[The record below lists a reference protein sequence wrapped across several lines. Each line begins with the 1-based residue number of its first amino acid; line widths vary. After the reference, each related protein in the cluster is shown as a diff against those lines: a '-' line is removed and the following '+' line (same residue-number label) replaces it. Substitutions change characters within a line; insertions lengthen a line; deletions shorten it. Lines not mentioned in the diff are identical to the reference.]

1 MNTIDD
7 TQVYKY
13 FLGTLENCGTFLLNC
28 KPQDI
33 EYYLFEEF
41 DGDCVSFL
49 HETTLSRLL
58 DCGYISPEIYSKCQ
72 LLNEKFRCM
81 ENTSM
86 WNVDSVKTNPTWHAI
101 LLLSDDI
108 KSMIQKKGG
117 HNNI

>member
-13 FLGTLENCGTFLLNC
+13 FLETLENCGTFLLNC

-41 DGDCVSFL
+41 DGDCISFL

-72 LLNEKFRCM
+72 LLNEKFRRM
-81 ENTSM
+81 ENTCM
-86 WNVDSVKTNPTWHAI
+86 WNADSVKTDFEWHAV
-101 LLLSDDI
+101 LSLSDEI
-108 KSMIQKKGG
+108 KSMLPS
-117 HNNI
+117 